1 MSRYVKI
8 LFACLLLLGTAKLYA
23 QNNRRICFAF
33 YDGTF
38 NADADTSVIAN
49 IGTELSVKSIKDFYK
64 AVDAGNYNP
73 LLKALLSYKQGH
85 QLNDWLYYQLVR
97 KTAQQISPKGKDY
110 SNYTLYKWFLMV
122 KSGYDA
128 RLALAGKKIIFY
140 VYNNE
145 EISDI
150 PSYTVND
157 KKYMCLNI
165 HDYPGTDLTTQS
177 AVPVDI
183 NVPGAINSFSYKVTR
198 MPDFTPADYV
208 EKDLQFTYRHKAY
221 YFKIKLNPLV
231 DSIFRNYP
239 VVDFESYFNIPLSK
253 ETYGS
258 LIPLLKQNVSRMDIK
273 KGVDYLMHFTR
284 YAFLYENDEMNFG
297 REKRL
302 SPEETLFA
310 QYSDCD
316 DRAALFFYLV
326 KEVYNLP
333 MIAVLY
339 PTHITMA
346 VQFDKPVGKP
356 LLYKGKAYSFCEPTP
371 QLHDLRIGQ
380 VSASLKQ
387 VPYKVVYEYNP

>member
-1 MSRYVKI
+1 M
-8 LFACLLLLGTAKLYA
+8 LLSGTANMYA
-23 QNNRRICFAF
+23 QSNRRLCFAF

-38 NADADTSVIAN
+38 NADADTLIIATAAPGLSEKN
-49 IGTELSVKSIKDFYK
+49 IKNFYINI
-64 AVDAGNYNP
+64 DAANYKP
-73 LLKALLSYKQGH
+73 LIQALLSYKQEH
-85 QLNDWLYYQLVR
+85 QLDDWLYYQLVR
-97 KTAQQISPKGKDY
+97 KTAQQISPKEKNY

-145 EISDI
+145 DISDI
-150 PSYTVND
+150 PSYTVD
-157 KKYMCLNI
+157 HKKYMCLNI
-165 HDYPGTDLTTQS
+165 HDYPGTDLTTQP

-183 NVPGAINSFSYKVTR
+183 DVPGAINPFSYKVTR

-221 YFKIKLNPLV
+221 YFRIKLNPLV

-239 VVDFESYFNIPLSK
+239 VVDFETYFNIPLSK

-258 LIPLLKQNVSRMDIK
+258 LIPLLKQNVSGMNTA

-326 KEVYNLP
+326 KEIYNLP

-346 VQFDKPVGKP
+346 VQFDKPVGVP
-356 LLYKGKAYSFCEPTP
+356 LLYKGKTYSFCEPTP
-371 QLHDLRIGQ
+371 QLQDLRIGQ

-387 VPYKVVYEYNP
+387 IPYKVVYEYNP

>member
-1 MSRYVKI
+1 MNEYVK
-8 LFACLLLLGTAKLYA
+8 LLLACLSLFSTINLYA
-23 QNNRRICFAF
+23 QNNRRLCFAF

-38 NADADTSVIAN
+38 NADAGTLLLSDTAHEPSLKN
-49 IGTELSVKSIKDFYK
+49 IENFYDN
-64 AVDAGNYNP
+64 VNAGNYNS
-73 LLKALLSYKQGH
+73 LLQALLSYKEEH
-85 QLNDWLYYQLVR
+85 KLNDWLYYQLVR
-97 KTAQQISPKGKDY
+97 KTAQQISPKEKNY

-145 EISDI
+145 DISDI
-150 PSYTVND
+150 PSYTVD
-157 KKYMCLNI
+157 GKKYMCLNI
-165 HDYPGTDLTTQS
+165 HDYPGTDLTTEP
-177 AVPVDI
+177 AMPVNID
-183 NVPGAINSFSYKVTR
+183 VPGAVNPFSYKVTR
-198 MPDFTPADYV
+198 MPEFTPADYI

-258 LIPLLKQNVSRMDIK
+258 LIPLLKQNVSRMDVT

-284 YAFLYENDEMNFG
+284 YAFLYENDNINFG
-297 REKRL
+297 KEKRL

-326 KEVYNLP
+326 KEIYNLP

-346 VQFDKPVGKP
+346 VQFEKPVGKP

-371 QLHDLRIGQ
+371 QLHDLKIGQ
-380 VSASLKQ
+380 VSASLTQ
-387 VPYKVVYEYNP
+387 IPYKVVYEYTP

>member
-1 MSRYVKI
+1 MTKCIKI
-8 LFACLLLLGTAKLYA
+8 LFACLLLLSTASLHA
-23 QNNRRICFAF
+23 QSNRRICFAF

-38 NADADTSVIAN
+38 NAEVDTQTIATSPVLSEQN
-49 IGTELSVKSIKDFYK
+49 IKGFYN
-64 AVDAGNYNP
+64 AINAWNYKP
-73 LLKALLSYKQGH
+73 LLGALKNYKEEH

-97 KTAQQISPKGKDY
+97 KTAQQIAPKERNY
-110 SNYTLYKWFLMV
+110 NNYTLYKWFLLV

-145 EISDI
+145 DISDI
-150 PSYTVND
+150 PSYIVNN

-165 HDYPGTDLTTQS
+165 HDYPGTDLTTQ
-177 AVPVDI
+177 AATPVDVD
-183 NVPGAINSFSYKVTR
+183 VPGAINPFSYKVTR
-198 MPDFTPADYV
+198 MPDFTPTDYI
-208 EKDLQFTYRHKAY
+208 EKDLQFTYQHKAY

-239 VVDFESYFNIPLSK
+239 VVDFESYFNIPMSK

-258 LIPLLKQNVSRMDIK
+258 LIPLLKQNVSRMDVK
-273 KGVDYLMHFTR
+273 KGVDYLMRFTR

-316 DRAALFFYLV
+316 DRAGLFFYLV
-326 KEVYNLP
+326 KEIYNLP

-371 QLHDLRIGQ
+371 QLHDLKIGQ

-387 VPYKVVYEYNP
+387 VPYKIVYEYNP